1 MEAVAPKPMAK
12 IARAEAARMWRLS
25 TPENYV
31 KEWAAEQGSSAATEM
46 LKCLDVRN
54 ILQHRGLRLIFAANI
69 ISMIGSGMNSA
80 GVTWFVLQKTHS
92 EMALGTLLMLQT
104 IPTLLILPFTGVLID
119 REDRRRLL
127 MGLDALRGVVILVV
141 AVLAYRG
148 MAALWEVYVMNI
160 LVAVGFWMF
169 WPTITALIQE
179 LTPDS
184 QFVSSN
190 SFLLAGVQG
199 GWLVA
204 GAIVGFVYNKIGL
217 AGVLFIDFASYVL
230 SFTCYLF
237 VRKGRHTVAVST
249 ETMAHESALAK
260 FLHELKEGF
269 AYIRLRPRLLLLGIA
284 WALFVSGMLTQG
296 VITAPFSDRILKAGA
311 VGYGWL
317 NTGWATG
324 ACLGAIYTPI
334 LLRGRGHRRAV
345 GISMA
350 LIGVSLIA
358 LPFLGAHLHGSLVLS
373 ASLNVAVALVVCVI
387 VYCLMGC
394 CRALGGV
401 AITSTMMESVPKH
414 FMGRV
419 QNTFYFLGTLMQLVF
434 SFTVGT
440 VSHTRGLAKG
450 FAIVG
455 GIYLLA
461 CLTGSWPGPVT
472 ESGVANEIPAAPG

>member
-1 MEAVAPKPMAK
+1 M
-12 IARAEAARMWRLS
+12 
-25 TPENYV
+25 
-31 KEWAAEQGSSAATEM
+31 
-46 LKCLDVRN
+46 RN
-54 ILQHRGLRLIFAANI
+54 ILQHRGMRFIFAANL

-104 IPTLLILPFTGVLID
+104 IPALLMLPFTGVVID
-119 REDRRRLL
+119 RKDRRRLL
-127 MGLDALRGVVILVV
+127 MMLDAARGLVILAV

-148 MAALWEVYVMNI
+148 MATLWEVYLMSV
-160 LVAVGFWMF
+160 LVAAGFWMF

-184 QFVSSN
+184 QFVHSN

-199 GWLVA
+199 GWLIA

-217 AGVLFIDFASYVL
+217 AGVLFIDFASYVI
-230 SFTCYLF
+230 SFTCYLL
-237 VRKGRHTVAVST
+237 VRKGRHTVAVAAESM
-249 ETMAHESALAK
+249 EHESAVAK
-260 FLHELKEGF
+260 YLHELREGIS
-269 AYIRLRPRLLLLGIA
+269 YIRFRPRLALTGAA
-284 WALFVSGMLTQG
+284 WALFIGGMLTQG

-317 NTGWATG
+317 NAGWAVGAFLSAIFTPRLIRGTG
-324 ACLGAIYTPI
+324 
-334 LLRGRGHRRAV
+334 HQRAV

-350 LIGVSLIA
+350 LLGAGLIS
-358 LPFLGAHLHGSLVLS
+358 LPFLGAHLHGLLSLG
-373 ASLNVAVALVVCVI
+373 ASVIVPLALAAAVM

-401 AITSTMMESVPKH
+401 AITSTVMELVPKH

-419 QNTFYFLGTLMQLVF
+419 QNTFYFLGTLLQLIF

-440 VSHTRGLAKG
+440 VAHTRSLAAG

-455 GIYLLA
+455 SIYLLA
-461 CLTGSWPGPVT
+461 CLAGSWPVK
-472 ESGVANEIPAAPG
+472 ESEPAEADSMAKAST

>member
-1 MEAVAPKPMAK
+1 M
-12 IARAEAARMWRLS
+12 RF
-25 TPENYV
+25 
-31 KEWAAEQGSSAATEM
+31 
-46 LKCLDVRN
+46 
-54 ILQHRGLRLIFAANI
+54 IFAANL

-104 IPTLLILPFTGVLID
+104 IPALLMLPFTGVVID
-119 REDRRRLL
+119 RKDRRRLL
-127 MGLDALRGVVILVV
+127 MMLDAARGLVILAV

-148 MAALWEVYVMNI
+148 MATLWEVYLMSV
-160 LVAVGFWMF
+160 LVAAGFWMF

-184 QFVSSN
+184 QFVHSN

-199 GWLVA
+199 GWLIA

-217 AGVLFIDFASYVL
+217 SGVLFIDFASYVI
-230 SFTCYLF
+230 SFTCYLL
-237 VRKGRHTVAVST
+237 VRKGRHTVAVAAESM
-249 ETMAHESALAK
+249 EHESAVAK
-260 FLHELKEGF
+260 FLHELREGIS
-269 AYIRLRPRLLLLGIA
+269 YIRLRPRLALTGAA
-284 WALFVSGMLTQG
+284 WALFIGGMLTQG

-317 NTGWATG
+317 NAGWAVG
-324 ACLGAIYTPI
+324 AFLSAIYTPRLI
-334 LLRGRGHRRAV
+334 RGTGHQRAV

-350 LIGVSLIA
+350 LLGAGLIS
-358 LPFLGAHLHGSLVLS
+358 LPFLGAHLYGLVSLG
-373 ASLNVAVALVVCVI
+373 ASLIVPLALAAAVM

-401 AITSTMMESVPKH
+401 AITSTVMELVPKH

-419 QNTFYFLGTLMQLVF
+419 QNTFYFLGTLLQLVF
-434 SFTVGT
+434 SFTVGS
-440 VSHTRGLAKG
+440 VAHTRSLAAG

-455 GIYLLA
+455 SIYLLA
-461 CLTGSWPGPVT
+461 SLAGSWPVK
-472 ESGVANEIPAAPG
+472 ESEPAAEPESMAKAST

>member
-1 MEAVAPKPMAK
+1 
-12 IARAEAARMWRLS
+12 
-25 TPENYV
+25 
-31 KEWAAEQGSSAATEM
+31 
-46 LKCLDVRN
+46 
-54 ILQHRGLRLIFAANI
+54 LRLIFAANL
-69 ISMIGSGMNSA
+69 ISMVGSGMNSA

-104 IPTLLILPFTGVLID
+104 IPTLLILPFSGVVID

-127 MGLDALRGVVILVV
+127 MGLDAIRGLIILVV

-148 MAALWEVYVMNI
+148 VAALWEVYLMNI
-160 LVAVGFWMF
+160 LVAAGFWMF

-184 QFVSSN
+184 QFVHSN

-237 VRKGRHTVAVST
+237 VRKGRHTVAVAA
-249 ETMAHESALAK
+249 ETIVHESALAK
-260 FLHELKEGF
+260 FRHEMKEGV
-269 AYIRLRPRLLLLGIA
+269 AYIRLRPRLLLLGVA
-284 WALFVSGMLTQG
+284 WALFVGGMLTQG

-324 ACLGAIYTPI
+324 ACLGAIYTPM

-350 LIGVSLIA
+350 LIGLSMLA
-358 LPFLGAHLHGSLVLS
+358 LPVLGTRLHGSLKLS
-373 ASLNVAVALVVCVI
+373 ASFTVGVALAVCVM
-387 VYCLMGC
+387 VYCLMGL
-394 CRALGGV
+394 CRAMGGV
-401 AITSTMMESVPKH
+401 AITSTMMELVPKH

-419 QNTFYFLGTLMQLVF
+419 QNTFYFLGTIFQLVF
-434 SFTVGT
+434 SFAVGT

-450 FAIVG
+450 YAIVG

-461 CLTGSWPGPVT
+461 CLAGSWPAAESPV
-472 ESGVANEIPAAPG
+472 EEQIPSAPAGT